1 MQKALIISKSSFKL
15 IVIIYADN
23 EAKAL
28 QKCKKIKG
36 NSWWPNA
43 VLINFKED
51 RESCLVPLFT
61 GYTRKQSFTIF

>member
-1 MQKALIISKSSFKL
+1 MQKQIIISNCCFKL
-15 IVIIYADN
+15 IVIIYAEN

-36 NSWWPNA
+36 NSRWPNA

-61 GYTRKQSFTIF
+61 GYARKQSFTIF